1 MNCYHAFLKTLIWMA
16 TGVKLELAKWSEYQL
31 VFTWLD
37 WNQPGQLHIFF
48 SGAIYSLYK
57 SRRGRELSRNIREIR
72 QESEIV
78 NCFQLVPIGKLIISL
93 TCRYCEYL
101 LNMLYLVDIYISYHW
116 WRHFRKNSTLSIE
129 ATLSGRRVWTRKGRL
144 GEEGTTIGW
153 WQLSAGGLHL
163 KGKSHNVL
171 VCI

>member
-72 QESEIV
+72 QEGEIV

-116 WRHFRKNSTLSIE
+116 WRHFRKNALHWGHIE
-129 ATLSGRRVWTRKGRL
+129 WPESVNPERKTGRRRNYHRL
-144 GEEGTTIGW
+144 VTAQCW
-153 WQLSAGGLHL
+153 RAPF
-163 KGKSHNVL
+163 KR
-171 VCI
+171 